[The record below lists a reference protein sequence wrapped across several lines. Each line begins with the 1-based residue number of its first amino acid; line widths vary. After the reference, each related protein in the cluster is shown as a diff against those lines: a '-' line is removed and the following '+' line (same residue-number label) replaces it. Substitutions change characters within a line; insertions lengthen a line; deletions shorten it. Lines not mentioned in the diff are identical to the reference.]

1 MKIFNKFWKVL
12 AKRTKNIFIFLI
24 FSMILGAVLET
35 LGITLILPLFSI
47 LLSDN
52 FVLPKFILD
61 IFPFLELSSHQDLII
76 YALTLFIF
84 FYIFKSG
91 YLAYLVYIQTKFVY
105 SIQRSVSTRLY
116 RSYLNQPYGYHLQK
130 NSAKI
135 ISNTITESMQF
146 AMSFTAPVIYLLT
159 DIFIII
165 GIFTLLLIVEPFGA
179 VSVLVIYFIGSL
191 SLYLYSKNKSSRWGE
206 ARQEHEAKR
215 IQTAQQGISGIKD
228 VKLYGFES
236 VFSNY
241 YSSSTGISLNAGRLQ
256 TTLQGMP
263 KIFFELLT
271 VLSLSALI
279 LSLYFSNTASEDIIS
294 ILGIFAMSAFKLLP
308 SISRLVSNIQALRFG
323 IPVIDIIEKELDN
336 EVVETRKTFIDR
348 LNYSK
353 SINLENINFLYEGA
367 ERKALN
373 NINLIIE
380 SGQTIGFIGSSGAGK
395 STLVDIIL
403 GLLHPTSGKISV
415 DGVSINNQYIKS
427 WQKNIG
433 YVSQS
438 IYLLDDSFRK
448 NIAFGLSDDEIDN
461 DKLQNAIKL
470 SQLEEFI
477 NSLPDGIET
486 FVGESG
492 VRISGGQRQRIGI
505 ARALYNNPSVL
516 VLDEA
521 TSALDMNTESEVMN
535 SIKELYGHKTIII
548 IAHRLST
555 VKHCDQI
562 YKLDNGSII
571 EQGTSEQMID

>member
-12 AKRTKNIFIFLI
+12 DKRTKKIFIFLI

-52 FVLPKFILD
+52 YALPKFILD
-61 IFPFLELSSHQDLII
+61 IFPFLELSSHQDIII
-76 YALTLFIF
+76 YTIALFIF

-91 YLAYLVYIQTKFVY
+91 YLAYLVYIQAKFIY
-105 SIQRSVSTRLY
+105 SIQRDISTRLY
-116 RSYLNQPYGYHLQK
+116 KSYLNQEYSYHLQK
-130 NSAKI
+130 HSAKI

-179 VSVLVIYFIGSL
+179 VSVLFIYLIGSF
-191 SLYLYSKNKSSRWGE
+191 LYSYSKDKSSRWGE

-228 VKLYGFES
+228 VKLYGLES

-241 YSSSTGISLNAGRLQ
+241 YSSSTGISLKAGRLQ

-271 VLSLSALI
+271 VLALSALI
-279 LSLYFSNTASEDIIS
+279 LSLYFSNTASADIIS

-323 IPVIDIIEKELDN
+323 IPVIDIIEKELEN
-336 EVVETRKTFIDR
+336 EFVESSKTFIDR

-353 SINLENINFLYEGA
+353 SINLENINFLYEG
-367 ERKALN
+367 EKRKALN

-380 SGQTIGFIGSSGAGK
+380 SGQTIGFIGPSGAGK

-461 DKLQNAIKL
+461 DRLQNAIKL
-470 SQLEEFI
+470 SKLEEFI

-521 TSALDMNTESEVMN
+521 TSALDINTESEVMN
-535 SIKELYGHKTIII
+535 SIKKLYGHKTIII

-555 VKHCDQI
+555 VKDCDYI

-571 EQGTSEQMID
+571 EHGTSIEILK